1 MHAAVIAL
9 GLLAAQASATDTL
22 KARDAEIRKALPA
35 GKDDVI
41 PEAKKAKLA
50 GILTQAVDMQAMAK
64 DALGKRWDAL
74 KANDRQRYTKAF
86 EAFFRKAS
94 EGEVASFRDSQI
106 TYGNETPNG
115 DGLDV
120 PTTLTIKGEPTPVV
134 YRLRKEAAGYKI
146 VDITVDG
153 VSTVDNYKSSFGRE
167 IDKNG
172 VSGLVA
178 KLNDRA
184 KKPADAKD

>member
-1 MHAAVIAL
+1 MHAAVMAL
-9 GLLAAQASATDTL
+9 GLLAAQTPSATETL
-22 KARDAEIRKALPA
+22 KARDAEIRKALPP
-35 GKDDVI
+35 GTQEI

-50 GILTQAVDMQAMAK
+50 GILTQAVDMPAMAQE
-64 DALGKRWDAL
+64 ALGKRWEAL
-74 KANDRQRYTKAF
+74 KTSERQRYLKAF

-106 TYGNETPNG
+106 TYGSETPNG

-120 PTTLTIKGEPTPVV
+120 PTTLTIKGEPTPVI
-134 YRLRKEAAGYKI
+134 YTLRRSGSGYKI
-146 VDITVDG
+146 VDVTVDG

-172 VSGLVA
+172 IGGLIA

-184 KKPADAKD
+184 RKPVEAKD